1 MIMVL
6 DDHPIAR
13 EGLEA
18 IIKMYRPE
26 EEIVQAGTVK
36 EAITIMD
43 MQKIDMVFVDINLG
57 EGSGFD
63 FLEWLEPEQSEVK
76 VFMITSSSSES
87 DFLHARALG
96 VDAYLLKDAFIDDIV
111 YSLKVIERGGKFY
124 SSDLVDQMG
133 QLSED
138 EKLLET
144 LTKRELEVLFFLNKG
159 YSNAKIGEE
168 LFVSE
173 GTVKKHISNILGKLG
188 LENRMEAGLFS
199 SRNSEKLELMIHFGE
214 ETIREFSS

>member
-133 QLSED
+133 QLSEE

-199 SRNSEKLELMIHFGE
+199 SRNSEKLELMIQFGE
-214 ETIREFSS
+214 DAIREFSG

>member
-1 MIMVL
+1 MIL

-18 IIKMYRPE
+18 IIKMYKPE
-26 EEIVQAGTVK
+26 EDIVQAGTVK
-36 EAITIMD
+36 EAITIMETH
-43 MQKIDMVFVDINLG
+43 KPEMVFVDINLG
-57 EGSGFD
+57 EESGFD
-63 FLEWLEPEQSEVK
+63 FLEWLQPEQREVK
-76 VFMITSSSSES
+76 VIMITSSSRES

-96 VDAYLLKDAFIDDIV
+96 VNAYLLKDAFIDDIV

-124 SSDLVDQMG
+124 SSDLVEQMG
-133 QLSED
+133 QLSEE
-138 EKLLET
+138 EKLLGT
-144 LTKRELEVLFFLNKG
+144 LTKRELEVLFFLNQG

-188 LENRMEAGLFS
+188 LENRMEAGIFS
-199 SRNSEKLELMIHFGE
+199 SRNSEKLELMIQFG
-214 ETIREFSS
+214 

>member
-1 MIMVL
+1 MIIVL

-18 IIKMYRPE
+18 IIKMYKPQE
-26 EEIVQAGTVK
+26 DIVQAGTVE
-36 EAITIMD
+36 EAISIMET
-43 MQKIDMVFVDINLG
+43 KKPDMVFVDINLG
-57 EGSGFD
+57 KESGFD
-63 FLEWLEPEQSEVK
+63 FLEWLHSKKSEVK
-76 VFMITSSSSES
+76 VLMITSFSSES

-133 QLSED
+133 QLSEE

-144 LTKRELEVLFFLNKG
+144 LTKRELEVLFFLNQG
-159 YSNAKIGEE
+159 YSNAKIGEA

-173 GTVKKHISNILGKLG
+173 GTVKKHISNLLGKLG

-199 SRNSEKLELMIHFGE
+199 SRNSEKLELMIQFGE

>member
-144 LTKRELEVLFFLNKG
+144 LTKRELEVLFFLNQG
-159 YSNAKIGEE
+159 YSNAKIGEA

-173 GTVKKHISNILGKLG
+173 GTVKKHISNLLGKLG

-199 SRNSEKLELMIHFGE
+199 SRNSEKLELMIQFGE
-214 ETIREFSS
+214 DTIREFSS

>member
-1 MIMVL
+1 MIIVL

-18 IIKMYRPE
+18 IIKMYKPQE
-26 EEIVQAGTVK
+26 DIVQAGTVE
-36 EAITIMD
+36 EAITIMET
-43 MQKIDMVFVDINLG
+43 KKPDMVFVDINLG
-57 EGSGFD
+57 KESGFD
-63 FLEWLEPEQSEVK
+63 FLEWLHSKKSEVK
-76 VFMITSSSSES
+76 VLMITSSSSES

-133 QLSED
+133 QLSEE
-138 EKLLET
+138 EKLLEA
-144 LTKRELEVLFFLNKG
+144 LTKRELEVLFFLSQG
-159 YSNAKIGEE
+159 YSNAKIGEA

-173 GTVKKHISNILGKLG
+173 GTVKKHISNLLGKLG

-199 SRNSEKLELMIHFGE
+199 SRNSEKLELMIQFGE

>member
-133 QLSED
+133 QLSEE

-199 SRNSEKLELMIHFGE
+199 SRNSEKLELMIQFGE
-214 ETIREFSS
+214 DTIREFSS

>member
-13 EGLEA
+13 QGLEA
-18 IIKMYRPE
+18 IIKMYKPQE
-26 EEIVQAGTVK
+26 DILQAGTVR
-36 EAITIMD
+36 EAIDIMES
-43 MQKIDMVFVDINLG
+43 QKPDMVFVDINLG
-57 EGSGFD
+57 QESGFD
-63 FLEWLEPEQSEVK
+63 FLEWLQPKKNGTK

-87 DFLHARALG
+87 DFLHARFLE

-124 SSDLVDQMG
+124 SSDLIAQMG
-133 QLSED
+133 QVSEE
-138 EKLLET
+138 EKLLES
-144 LTKRELEVLFFLNKG
+144 LTKRELEVLFFLNQG

-173 GTVKKHISNILGKLG
+173 GTVKKHISNLLGKLG

-199 SRNSEKLELMIHFGE
+199 SRNSEKLELMVKFGE
-214 ETIREFSS
+214 EAIREFSG

>member
-57 EGSGFD
+57 EGSEFD

-199 SRNSEKLELMIHFGE
+199 SRNSEKLELMIQFGE
-214 ETIREFSS
+214 DAIREFSG

>member
-188 LENRMEAGLFS
+188 LENRMEARLFS
-199 SRNSEKLELMIHFGE
+199 SRNSEKLELMIQFGE
-214 ETIREFSS
+214 DAIREFSG

>member
-1 MIMVL
+1 MIIVL

-18 IIKMYRPE
+18 IIKMYKPQE
-26 EEIVQAGTVK
+26 DIVQAGTVE
-36 EAITIMD
+36 EAISIMET
-43 MQKIDMVFVDINLG
+43 KKPDMVFVDINLG
-57 EGSGFD
+57 KESGFD
-63 FLEWLEPEQSEVK
+63 FLEWLHSKKSEVK
-76 VFMITSSSSES
+76 VLMITSSSSES

-133 QLSED
+133 QLSEE
-138 EKLLET
+138 EKLLKT
-144 LTKRELEVLFFLNKG
+144 LTKRELEVLFFLNQG
-159 YSNAKIGEE
+159 YSNAKIGEA

-173 GTVKKHISNILGKLG
+173 GTVKKHISNLLGKLG

-199 SRNSEKLELMIHFGE
+199 SRNSEKLELMIQFGE
-214 ETIREFSS
+214 DTIREFSS

>member
-13 EGLEA
+13 QGLEA
-18 IIKMYRPE
+18 IIKMYKPE
-26 EEIVQAGTVK
+26 EDIVQAGTVR
-36 EAITIMD
+36 EAMGV
-43 MQKIDMVFVDINLG
+43 MESQKPDMVFVDINLG
-57 EGSGFD
+57 QESGFD
-63 FLEWLEPEQSEVK
+63 FLEWLQPKRNGTK

-87 DFLHARALG
+87 DFLHARSLG

-124 SSDLVDQMG
+124 SSDLIAQMG
-133 QLSED
+133 QVSEE

-144 LTKRELEVLFFLNKG
+144 LTKRELEVLFFLNQG

-173 GTVKKHISNILGKLG
+173 GTVKKHISNLLGKLG

-199 SRNSEKLELMIHFGE
+199 SRNSEKLELMVKFGE
-214 ETIREFSS
+214 EAIREFSG

>member
-13 EGLEA
+13 EGLET

-199 SRNSEKLELMIHFGE
+199 SRNSEKLELMIQFGE
-214 ETIREFSS
+214 DAIREFSS

>member
-1 MIMVL
+1 
-6 DDHPIAR
+6 
-13 EGLEA
+13 
-18 IIKMYRPE
+18 
-26 EEIVQAGTVK
+26 
-36 EAITIMD
+36 MD

-199 SRNSEKLELMIHFGE
+199 SRNSEKLELMIQFGE
-214 ETIREFSS
+214 DAIREFSG

>member
-1 MIMVL
+1 MVMVL

-26 EEIVQAGTVK
+26 KEIVQAGTVK

-43 MQKIDMVFVDINLG
+43 TKKIDMVFVDINLG
-57 EGSGFD
+57 KESGFD
-63 FLEWLEPEQSEVK
+63 FLEWLQPEQSEAK

-133 QLSED
+133 QLSEE

-144 LTKRELEVLFFLNKG
+144 LTKRELEVLFFLNQG
-159 YSNAKIGEE
+159 YSNAKIGEA

-173 GTVKKHISNILGKLG
+173 GTVKKHISNLFGKLG

-199 SRNSEKLELMIHFGE
+199 SRNSEKLELMIQFGE
-214 ETIREFSS
+214 DAIREFSG

>member
-1 MIMVL
+1 MIIVL

-13 EGLEA
+13 EELEA
-18 IIKMYRPE
+18 IIKMYKPQE
-26 EEIVQAGTVK
+26 DIVQAGTVE
-36 EAITIMD
+36 EAISIMET
-43 MQKIDMVFVDINLG
+43 KKPDMVFVDINLG
-57 EGSGFD
+57 KESGFD
-63 FLEWLEPEQSEVK
+63 FLEWLHSKKSEVK
-76 VFMITSSSSES
+76 VLMITSSSSES

-133 QLSED
+133 QLSEE

-144 LTKRELEVLFFLNKG
+144 LTKRELEVLFFLNQG
-159 YSNAKIGEE
+159 YSNAKIGEA

-173 GTVKKHISNILGKLG
+173 GTVKKHISNLLGKLG

-199 SRNSEKLELMIHFGE
+199 SRNSEKLELMIQFGE
-214 ETIREFSS
+214 DTIREFSS

>member
-1 MIMVL
+1 MIIVL

-18 IIKMYRPE
+18 IIKMYKPQE
-26 EEIVQAGTVK
+26 DIVQAGTVE
-36 EAITIMD
+36 EAISIMET
-43 MQKIDMVFVDINLG
+43 KKPDMVFVDINLG
-57 EGSGFD
+57 KESGFD
-63 FLEWLEPEQSEVK
+63 FLEWLHSKKSEVK
-76 VFMITSSSSES
+76 VLMITSSSSES

-133 QLSED
+133 QLSEE

-144 LTKRELEVLFFLNKG
+144 LTKRELEVLFFLNQG
-159 YSNAKIGEE
+159 YSNAKIGEA

-173 GTVKKHISNILGKLG
+173 GTVKKHISNLLGKFG

-199 SRNSEKLELMIHFGE
+199 SRNSEKLELMIQFGE

>member
-1 MIMVL
+1 MVL

-13 EGLEA
+13 EGLET
-18 IIKMYRPE
+18 IIKMYKPE
-26 EEIVQAGTVK
+26 EDIVQAGTVE
-36 EAITIMD
+36 EAITIMET
-43 MQKIDMVFVDINLG
+43 KKPDMVFVDINLG
-57 EGSGFD
+57 EESGFD

-76 VFMITSSSSES
+76 VLMITSSSSES

-133 QLSED
+133 QLSEE

-144 LTKRELEVLFFLNKG
+144 LTKREL
-159 YSNAKIGEE
+159 
-168 LFVSE
+168 
-173 GTVKKHISNILGKLG
+173 
-188 LENRMEAGLFS
+188 
-199 SRNSEKLELMIHFGE
+199 
-214 ETIREFSS
+214 

>member
-1 MIMVL
+1 MIMIL

-18 IIKMYRPE
+18 IIKMYKPE
-26 EEIVQAGTVK
+26 EDIVQAGTVK
-36 EAITIMD
+36 EAITIMETH
-43 MQKIDMVFVDINLG
+43 KPEMVFVDINLG
-57 EGSGFD
+57 EESGFD
-63 FLEWLEPEQSEVK
+63 FLEWLQPEQSEVK
-76 VFMITSSSSES
+76 VIMITSSSRES

-96 VDAYLLKDAFIDDIV
+96 VNAYLLKDAFIDDIV

-124 SSDLVDQMG
+124 SSDLVEQMG
-133 QLSED
+133 HLSEE
-138 EKLLET
+138 EKLLGT
-144 LTKRELEVLFFLNKG
+144 LTKRELEVLFFLNQG

-188 LENRMEAGLFS
+188 LENRMEAGIFS
-199 SRNSEKLELMIHFGE
+199 SRNSEKLELMIQFG
-214 ETIREFSS
+214 

>member
-13 EGLEA
+13 EGLET
-18 IIKMYRPE
+18 IIKMYKPE
-26 EEIVQAGTVK
+26 EDIVQAGTVE
-36 EAITIMD
+36 EAITIMET
-43 MQKIDMVFVDINLG
+43 KKPDMVFVDINLG
-57 EGSGFD
+57 EESGFD

-76 VFMITSSSSES
+76 VLMITSSSSES

-133 QLSED
+133 QLSEE

-144 LTKRELEVLFFLNKG
+144 LTKRELEVLFFLNQG
-159 YSNAKIGEE
+159 YSNAKIGEA

-173 GTVKKHISNILGKLG
+173 GTVKKHISNLLGKLG
-188 LENRMEAGLFS
+188 LENRMEVGLFS
-199 SRNSEKLELMIHFGE
+199 SRNSEKLELMIQFGE
-214 ETIREFSS
+214 DTIREFSS

>member
-111 YSLKVIERGGKFY
+111 YSIKVIERGGKFY

-199 SRNSEKLELMIHFGE
+199 SRNSEKLELMIQFGE
-214 ETIREFSS
+214 DAIREFSG

>member
-1 MIMVL
+1 MIMIL

-18 IIKMYRPE
+18 IIKMYKPE
-26 EEIVQAGTVK
+26 EDIVQAGTVK
-36 EAITIMD
+36 EAITIMETH
-43 MQKIDMVFVDINLG
+43 KPEMVFVDINLG
-57 EGSGFD
+57 EESGFD
-63 FLEWLEPEQSEVK
+63 FLEWLQPEQSEVK
-76 VFMITSSSSES
+76 VIMITSSSRES

-96 VDAYLLKDAFIDDIV
+96 VNAYLLKDAFIDDIV

-124 SSDLVDQMG
+124 SSDLVEQMG
-133 QLSED
+133 QLSEE
-138 EKLLET
+138 EKLLGT
-144 LTKRELEVLFFLNKG
+144 LTKRELEVLFFLNQG

-188 LENRMEAGLFS
+188 LENRMEAGIFS
-199 SRNSEKLELMIHFGE
+199 SRNSEKLELMIQFG
-214 ETIREFSS
+214 

>member
-13 EGLEA
+13 EGLET
-18 IIKMYRPE
+18 IIKMYKPE
-26 EEIVQAGTVK
+26 EDIVQAGTVE
-36 EAITIMD
+36 EAITIMET
-43 MQKIDMVFVDINLG
+43 KKPDMVFVDINLG
-57 EGSGFD
+57 EESGFD

-76 VFMITSSSSES
+76 VLMIISSSSES

-133 QLSED
+133 QLSEE

-144 LTKRELEVLFFLNKG
+144 LTKRELEVLFFLNQG
-159 YSNAKIGEE
+159 YSNAKIGEA

-173 GTVKKHISNILGKLG
+173 GTVKKHISNLLGKLG

-199 SRNSEKLELMIHFGE
+199 SRNSEKLELMIQFGE
-214 ETIREFSS
+214 DTIREFSS

>member
-13 EGLEA
+13 EGLET
-18 IIKMYRPE
+18 IIKMYKPE
-26 EEIVQAGTVK
+26 EDIVQAGTVE
-36 EAITIMD
+36 EAITIMET
-43 MQKIDMVFVDINLG
+43 KKPDMVFVDINLG
-57 EGSGFD
+57 EESGFD

-76 VFMITSSSSES
+76 VLMITSSSSES

-133 QLSED
+133 QLSEE

-144 LTKRELEVLFFLNKG
+144 LTKRELEVLFFLNQG
-159 YSNAKIGEE
+159 YSNAKIGEA

-173 GTVKKHISNILGKLG
+173 GTVKKHISNLLGKLR

-199 SRNSEKLELMIHFGE
+199 SRNSEKLELMIQFGE
-214 ETIREFSS
+214 DTIREFSS

>member
-133 QLSED
+133 QLSEE

-199 SRNSEKLELMIHFGE
+199 SRNGEKLELMIQFGE
-214 ETIREFSS
+214 DAIREFSG

>member
-13 EGLEA
+13 EGLET
-18 IIKMYRPE
+18 IIKMYKPQE
-26 EEIVQAGTVK
+26 DIVQAGTVE
-36 EAITIMD
+36 EAISIMET
-43 MQKIDMVFVDINLG
+43 KKPDMVFVDINLG
-57 EGSGFD
+57 KESGFD
-63 FLEWLEPEQSEVK
+63 FLEWLHSKKSEVK
-76 VFMITSSSSES
+76 VLMIISSSSES

-133 QLSED
+133 QLSEE

-144 LTKRELEVLFFLNKG
+144 LTKRELEVLFFLNQG
-159 YSNAKIGEE
+159 YSNAKIGEA

-173 GTVKKHISNILGKLG
+173 GTVKKHISNLLGKLG

-199 SRNSEKLELMIHFGE
+199 SRNSEKLELMIQFGE
-214 ETIREFSS
+214 DTIREFSS

>member
-13 EGLEA
+13 EGLET
-18 IIKMYRPE
+18 IIKMYKPE
-26 EEIVQAGTVK
+26 EDIVQAGTVE
-36 EAITIMD
+36 EAITIMET
-43 MQKIDMVFVDINLG
+43 KKPDMVFVDINLG
-57 EGSGFD
+57 EESGFD

-76 VFMITSSSSES
+76 VLMITSSSSES

-133 QLSED
+133 QLSKE

-144 LTKRELEVLFFLNKG
+144 LTKRELEVLFFLNQG
-159 YSNAKIGEE
+159 YSNAKIGEA

-173 GTVKKHISNILGKLG
+173 GTVKKHISNLLGKLG

-199 SRNSEKLELMIHFGE
+199 SRNSEKLELMIQFGE
-214 ETIREFSS
+214 DTIREFSS

>member
-13 EGLEA
+13 EGLET
-18 IIKMYRPE
+18 IIKMYKPE
-26 EEIVQAGTVK
+26 EDIVQAGTVE
-36 EAITIMD
+36 EAITIMET
-43 MQKIDMVFVDINLG
+43 KKPDMVFVDINLG
-57 EGSGFD
+57 EESGFD

-76 VFMITSSSSES
+76 VLMITSSSSES

-111 YSLKVIERGGKFY
+111 YSPKVIERGGKFY

-133 QLSED
+133 QLSEE

-144 LTKRELEVLFFLNKG
+144 LTKRELEVLFFLNQG
-159 YSNAKIGEE
+159 YSNAKIGEA

-173 GTVKKHISNILGKLG
+173 GTVKKHISNLLGKLG

-199 SRNSEKLELMIHFGE
+199 SRNSEKLELMIQFGE
-214 ETIREFSS
+214 DTIREFSS

>member
-57 EGSGFD
+57 EGSGFN

-199 SRNSEKLELMIHFGE
+199 SRNSEKLELMIQFGE
-214 ETIREFSS
+214 DAIREFSG

>member
-133 QLSED
+133 QLRED

-199 SRNSEKLELMIHFGE
+199 SRNSEKLELMIQFGE
-214 ETIREFSS
+214 DAIREFSS

>member
-168 LFVSE
+168 LFVFE

-199 SRNSEKLELMIHFGE
+199 SRNSEKLELMIQFGE
-214 ETIREFSS
+214 DAIREFSG

>member
-1 MIMVL
+1 MVL

-63 FLEWLEPEQSEVK
+63 FLERLEPEQSEVK

-96 VDAYLLKDAFIDDIV
+96 VDAYLLKDAFSDDIV

-199 SRNSEKLELMIHFGE
+199 SRNSEKLELMIQFGE
-214 ETIREFSS
+214 DAIREFSG

>member
-199 SRNSEKLELMIHFGE
+199 SRNSEKLELMIQFGE
-214 ETIREFSS
+214 DAIREFSG

>member
-76 VFMITSSSSES
+76 VFMITSSPSES

-199 SRNSEKLELMIHFGE
+199 SRNSEKLELMIQFGE
-214 ETIREFSS
+214 DAIREFSS

>member
-1 MIMVL
+1 MIIVL

-18 IIKMYRPE
+18 IIKMYKPQE
-26 EEIVQAGTVK
+26 DIVQAGTVE
-36 EAITIMD
+36 EAITIMET
-43 MQKIDMVFVDINLG
+43 KKPDMVFVDINLG
-57 EGSGFD
+57 KESGFD
-63 FLEWLEPEQSEVK
+63 FLEWLHSKKSEVK
-76 VFMITSSSSES
+76 VLMITSSSSEN

-133 QLSED
+133 QLSEE

-144 LTKRELEVLFFLNKG
+144 LTKRELEVLFFLNQG
-159 YSNAKIGEE
+159 YSNAKIGEA

-173 GTVKKHISNILGKLG
+173 GTVKKHISNLLGKLG

-199 SRNSEKLELMIHFGE
+199 SRNSEKLELMIQFGE

>member
-26 EEIVQAGTVK
+26 EEIVQVGTVK

-199 SRNSEKLELMIHFGE
+199 SRNSEKLELMIQFGE
-214 ETIREFSS
+214 DAIREFSG

>member
-13 EGLEA
+13 EGLET
-18 IIKMYRPE
+18 IIKMYKPE
-26 EEIVQAGTVK
+26 EDIVQAGTVE
-36 EAITIMD
+36 EAITIMET
-43 MQKIDMVFVDINLG
+43 KKPDMVFVDINLG
-57 EGSGFD
+57 EESGFD

-76 VFMITSSSSES
+76 VLMITSSSSES
-87 DFLHARALG
+87 DFLHVRALG

-133 QLSED
+133 QLSEE

-144 LTKRELEVLFFLNKG
+144 LTKRELEVLFFLNQG
-159 YSNAKIGEE
+159 YSNAKIGEA

-173 GTVKKHISNILGKLG
+173 GTVKKHISNLLGKLG

-199 SRNSEKLELMIHFGE
+199 SRNSEKLELMIQFGE
-214 ETIREFSS
+214 DTIREFSS